1 MTLQAMAR
9 SHVGF
14 LFKEKGSWKR
24 CLAAATCMMGVTLRG
39 GQKVE
44 GVSLREGEFVILSLL
59 KINSNVPFSQL
70 RCVAIHFDIYP
81 FSR

>member
-24 CLAAATCMMGVTLRG
+24 CLAAAATCMMGVTLRG

-44 GVSLREGEFVILSLL
+44 GISLREGGI
-59 KINSNVPFSQL
+59 
-70 RCVAIHFDIYP
+70 RHTYP
-81 FSR
+81 FKNQFKRPFFSA